1 MNMKKLLKYFAF
13 FLLLPLFIGCS
24 GRVQNP
30 RFVINEV
37 LVINEQNFVDN
48 YGQRSGW
55 IEIFNNSAKTQDIGG
70 LFLTNDRSNPRKY
83 PIPKGDVLTK
93 LAPHQ
98 HVLFWAN
105 NKPYQGTFY
114 ISFELDPNK
123 ENYIALYDESGT
135 KLIDEVIIPAG
146 QLADISWGYKI
157 DGVKFNKEGTDLLT
171 PLEKVTPSTN
181 NFTLDKNEKVER
193 FKNQDKFGVSMTIT
207 SMLVVFLAL
216 ILLYIIFKL
225 VGKTSV
231 GMSNK
236 RKAEEAAVTVVGI
249 KPDTNEIPGEVLSA
263 IFMALHE
270 EQSDVH
276 DLEHTILTFN
286 KISRNYSPWSSKI
299 YGLRQLPK

>member
-1 MNMKKLLKYFAF
+1 MNMKNLLKYFAF
-13 FLLLPLFIGCS
+13 FLLPLFVACS

-37 LVINEQNFVDN
+37 LVINEQNYVDD
-48 YGQRSGW
+48 YGKRSGW

-98 HVLFWAN
+98 HVLFWAS

-114 ISFELDPNK
+114 VSFELDPNK

-146 QLADISWGYKI
+146 QLADVSWGYKT
-157 DGVKFNKEGTDLLT
+157 DGVKFNKEGINQLT
-171 PLEKVTPSTN
+171 ALERVTPSTN
-181 NFTLDKNEKVER
+181 NFTLDKNEKIER
-193 FKNQDKFGVSMTIT
+193 FKNQDKFGASMTIT

-216 ILLYIIFKL
+216 VLLYVIFKL

-231 GMSNK
+231 RISNK
-236 RKAEEAAVTVVGI
+236 RKAEEATVTVGI
-249 KPDTNEIPGEVLSA
+249 NPDKNEIPGEVLSA

-276 DLEHTILTFN
+276 DIEHTILTFN